1 MSAPPKAPPARTTEL
16 LKTMNRKP
24 YLLIGDTKG
33 NNMNYDLMDAYDL
46 AELGTLELF
55 IKKFDR
61 KLLNKRN
68 KYGFSLLHEA
78 LSGHKWDIA
87 EFLINEGIDINLK
100 DSGGNTALHYL
111 CDDNSTDYNEV
122 FKLIKILLD
131 KGADVNER
139 NKQQSTPLIKAT
151 ARSNGPGF
159 DIFKLLLEHN
169 PDIYWKNKSG
179 MSCLVLAEET
189 RDFFEDPTIYNYLVE
204 KGLVKE

>member
-1 MSAPPKAPPARTTEL
+1 
-16 LKTMNRKP
+16 MNRKP

-68 KYGFSLLHEA
+68 KYGFTLLHEA

-87 EFLINEGIDINLK
+87 EFLINEGIDVNLK
-100 DSGGNTALHYL
+100 DSSGNTALHDL
-111 CDDNSTDYNEV
+111 CNSGCTKGLDD
-122 FKLIKILLD
+122 FKMQINLIKKLLEL
-131 KGADVNER
+131 GCSVNEPD
-139 NKQQSTPLIKAT
+139 NEKNTPLINAT
-151 ARSNGPGF
+151 AKSNGPGF
-159 DIFKLLLEHN
+159 ERYKLLLEHN
-169 PDIYWKNKSG
+169 PDIYWKNKYG
-179 MSCLVLAEET
+179 RSCLVLAEET

>member
-1 MSAPPKAPPARTTEL
+1 
-16 LKTMNRKP
+16 MNRKP

-159 DIFKLLLEHN
+159 DIFKLLLEYN

-204 KGLVKE
+204 KGLVRE

>member
-1 MSAPPKAPPARTTEL
+1 MAKKIDYVEGVNYETAGLYTLAMYGPLEAFLEKYDKSKQNEQ
-16 LKTMNRKP
+16 NR
-24 YLLIGDTKG
+24 
-33 NNMNYDLMDAYDL
+33 
-46 AELGTLELF
+46 
-55 IKKFDR
+55 
-61 KLLNKRN
+61 
-68 KYGFSLLHEA
+68 YGFSLLHEA

-111 CDDNSTDYNEV
+111 CDIKLENYEIQMS
-122 FKLIKILLD
+122 LIKKLLD
-131 KGADVNER
+131 LGCSVNEP
-139 NKQQSTPLIKAT
+139 NNEKNTPLINAS

-159 DIFKLLLEHN
+159 ERYKLLLEYN

>member
-1 MSAPPKAPPARTTEL
+1 
-16 LKTMNRKP
+16 
-24 YLLIGDTKG
+24 
-33 NNMNYDLMDAYDL
+33 MNYDLMDAYDL

-151 ARSNGPGF
+151 AHSNGPGF
-159 DIFKLLLEHN
+159 DIFKLLLEYN
-169 PDIYWKNKSG
+169 PDIYRKNKSG
-179 MSCLVLAEET
+179 MSCLVLAKET

>member
-1 MSAPPKAPPARTTEL
+1 
-16 LKTMNRKP
+16 MNRKP
-24 YLLIGDTKG
+24 YLLIGDTKE

-68 KYGFSLLHEA
+68 KYGFTLLHEA
-78 LSGHKWDIA
+78 ISGHKWDIA

-100 DSGGNTALHYL
+100 DSSGNTALHDL
-111 CDDNSTDYNEV
+111 CNSGCTKGLDD
-122 FKLIKILLD
+122 FKMQINLIKKLLEL
-131 KGADVNER
+131 GCSVNEPD
-139 NKQQSTPLIKAT
+139 NEKNTPLINAT
-151 ARSNGPGF
+151 AKSNGPGF
-159 DIFKLLLEHN
+159 ERYKLLLEYN

>member
-1 MSAPPKAPPARTTEL
+1 
-16 LKTMNRKP
+16 MNRKP

-78 LSGHKWDIA
+78 ISGHKWDIA
-87 EFLINEGIDINLK
+87 EFLINEGIDVNLK
-100 DSGGNTALHYL
+100 DSSGNTALHYL
-111 CDDNSTDYNEV
+111 CDIKLENYEIQMA
-122 FKLIKILLD
+122 LIKKLLD
-131 KGADVNER
+131 LGCSVNEP
-139 NKQQSTPLIKAT
+139 NNEKNTPLINAT

-159 DIFKLLLEHN
+159 ERYKLLLEYN
-169 PDIYWKNKSG
+169 PDIYRKNKSG

>member
-1 MSAPPKAPPARTTEL
+1 
-16 LKTMNRKP
+16 
-24 YLLIGDTKG
+24 
-33 NNMNYDLMDAYDL
+33 MNYDLMDAYDL

-68 KYGFSLLHEA
+68 KYGFTLLHEA

-87 EFLINEGIDINLK
+87 EFLINEGIDVNLK
-100 DSGGNTALHYL
+100 DSSGNTALHYL
-111 CDDNSTDYNEV
+111 CDIKLENYEIQMS
-122 FKLIKILLD
+122 LIKKLLD
-131 KGADVNER
+131 LGCSVNEP
-139 NKQQSTPLIKAT
+139 NNEKNTPLINAT

-159 DIFKLLLEHN
+159 ERYKLLLEYN
-169 PDIYWKNKSG
+169 PDIYRKNKSG

>member
-1 MSAPPKAPPARTTEL
+1 MKKEIQYVA
-16 LKTMNRKP
+16 
-24 YLLIGDTKG
+24 GV
-33 NNMNYDLMDAYDL
+33 NYDVAGLNTL
-46 AELGTLELF
+46 AEYGPFEAFLE
-55 IKKFDR
+55 KYDR
-61 KLLNKRN
+61 SKLNEQD

-87 EFLINEGIDINLK
+87 EFLINEGIDVNLK

-159 DIFKLLLEHN
+159 ERYKLLLEYN

>member
-1 MSAPPKAPPARTTEL
+1 
-16 LKTMNRKP
+16 
-24 YLLIGDTKG
+24 
-33 NNMNYDLMDAYDL
+33 MNYDLMDAYAL

-87 EFLINEGIDINLK
+87 EFLINEGIDVNLK
-100 DSGGNTALHYL
+100 DSSGNTALHDL
-111 CDDNSTDYNEV
+111 CNSGCTKGLDD
-122 FKLIKILLD
+122 FKMQINLIKKLLEL
-131 KGADVNER
+131 GCSVNEPD
-139 NKQQSTPLIKAT
+139 NEKNTPLINAT
-151 ARSNGPGF
+151 AKSNGPGF
-159 DIFKLLLEHN
+159 ERYKLLLEYN
-169 PDIYWKNKSG
+169 PDIYWKNKYG

>member
-1 MSAPPKAPPARTTEL
+1 
-16 LKTMNRKP
+16 MNRKP
-24 YLLIGDTKG
+24 YLLIGDTKE

-68 KYGFSLLHEA
+68 KYGFTLLHEA
-78 LSGHKWDIA
+78 LSGHKWDIV
-87 EFLINEGIDINLK
+87 EFLINEGIDVNLK
-100 DSGGNTALHYL
+100 DSSGNTALHYL
-111 CDDNSTDYNEV
+111 CDIKLENYEIQMS
-122 FKLIKILLD
+122 LIKKLLD
-131 KGADVNER
+131 LGCSVNEP
-139 NKQQSTPLIKAT
+139 NNEKNTPLINAT

-159 DIFKLLLEHN
+159 ERYKLLLEHN
-169 PDIYWKNKSG
+169 PDIYWKNKYG
-179 MSCLVLAEET
+179 RACLVLAEET

>member
-1 MSAPPKAPPARTTEL
+1 ML
-16 LKTMNRKP
+16 GTMNRKP

-68 KYGFSLLHEA
+68 KYGFSLLHES

-111 CDDNSTDYNEV
+111 CNNNSMDYDALL
-122 FKLIKILLD
+122 KLIKMLLD
-131 KGADVNER
+131 KGANINMQ
-139 NKQQSTPLIKAT
+139 NKKGHTPLINAT
-151 ARSNGPGF
+151 AKSNGQWDMGHIVE
-159 DIFKLLLEHN
+159 DINKPNIYAREYDKYLSGEITEDTFLEW
-169 PDIYWKNKSG
+169 YRTAKNYEPQ
-179 MSCLVLAEET
+179 LP
-189 RDFFEDPTIYNYLVE
+189 RYNRGLKE
-204 KGLVKE
+204 KK

>member
-1 MSAPPKAPPARTTEL
+1 MFVDFLWE
-16 LKTMNRKP
+16 
-24 YLLIGDTKG
+24 

-68 KYGFSLLHEA
+68 KYGFTLLHEA
-78 LSGHKWDIA
+78 ISGHKWDIA
-87 EFLINEGIDINLK
+87 EFLINEGIDVNLK

-111 CDDNSTDYNEV
+111 CNIKLENYEIQMS
-122 FKLIKILLD
+122 LIKKLLD
-131 KGADVNER
+131 LGCSVNEP
-139 NKQQSTPLIKAT
+139 NNEKNTPLINAT

-159 DIFKLLLEHN
+159 ERYKLLLEHN

>member
-1 MSAPPKAPPARTTEL
+1 
-16 LKTMNRKP
+16 
-24 YLLIGDTKG
+24 
-33 NNMNYDLMDAYDL
+33 MNYDLMDAYDL

-68 KYGFSLLHEA
+68 KYGFTLLHEA

-87 EFLINEGIDINLK
+87 EFLINEGIDVNLK
-100 DSGGNTALHYL
+100 DSSGNTALHYL
-111 CDDNSTDYNEV
+111 CDIKLENYEIQMS
-122 FKLIKILLD
+122 LIKKLLD
-131 KGADVNER
+131 LGCSVNEP
-139 NKQQSTPLIKAT
+139 NNEKNTPLINAT

-159 DIFKLLLEHN
+159 ERYKLLLEHN

-179 MSCLVLAEET
+179 KSCLVLAEET

>member
-1 MSAPPKAPPARTTEL
+1 MAKKIDYVEGVNYETAGLYTLAMYGPLEAFLEKYDKSKQNEQ
-16 LKTMNRKP
+16 NR
-24 YLLIGDTKG
+24 
-33 NNMNYDLMDAYDL
+33 
-46 AELGTLELF
+46 
-55 IKKFDR
+55 
-61 KLLNKRN
+61 
-68 KYGFSLLHEA
+68 YGFSLLHEA

-100 DSGGNTALHYL
+100 DSSGNTALHYL
-111 CDDNSTDYNEV
+111 CDIKLENYEIQMS
-122 FKLIKILLD
+122 LIKKLLEL
-131 KGADVNER
+131 GCSVNEP
-139 NKQQSTPLIKAT
+139 NNEKNTPLINAT

-159 DIFKLLLEHN
+159 ERYKLLLEYN

>member
-1 MSAPPKAPPARTTEL
+1 
-16 LKTMNRKP
+16 MNRKP

-87 EFLINEGIDINLK
+87 EFLINEGIDVNLK
-100 DSGGNTALHYL
+100 DSSGNTALHYL
-111 CDDNSTDYNEV
+111 CNNNSMDYDALL
-122 FKLIKILLD
+122 KLIKMLLD
-131 KGADVNER
+131 KGANINMQ
-139 NKQQSTPLIKAT
+139 NKKGHTPLINAT
-151 ARSNGPGF
+151 AKSNGQWF
-159 DIFKLLLEHN
+159 DIFRLLLDYN
-169 PDIYWKNKSG
+169 PDIYIQNKAG
-179 MSCLVLAEET
+179 MSCIILSKQIRDLAG
-189 RDFFEDPTIYNYLVE
+189 DPRTYNYLVE